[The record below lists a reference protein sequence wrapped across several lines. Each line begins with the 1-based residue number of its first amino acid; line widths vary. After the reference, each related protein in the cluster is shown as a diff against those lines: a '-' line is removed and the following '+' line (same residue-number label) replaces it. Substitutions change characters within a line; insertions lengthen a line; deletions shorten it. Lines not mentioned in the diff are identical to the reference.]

1 MTDIFLEDRP
11 SNKAGCLRL
20 LIVALIAGGIVFAVM
35 KGCEKF
41 NKKPEPAGE
50 RSTPETGNLPAEP
63 PSVIP
68 APEQLQATPPGS
80 TPRSATP
87 ERKEAGAPSN
97 PDSQTALTNA
107 REMYAQKNY
116 KKARSLGFDALD
128 RAGNA
133 TDQQAAEAF
142 LGTLHIEMIFSQI
155 PMEEKVDYRIK
166 SGDLVSKLSRTYKTT
181 DRLIMRSNGIRD
193 AARIQI
199 GDGLRILNGTFKI
212 SVDKSDN
219 LMLIMLNDRFFK
231 RYKVGTG
238 EYNKTP
244 IGTFKVKN
252 RMIEPDWWRPD
263 GKKIPYGDPEHL
275 LGTRWIGLDI
285 KSYGIHGTREN
296 ERNTIGTQS
305 SAGCVR
311 MLNEEVEELYDYIPL
326 GTEVIISD

>member
-35 KGCEKF
+35 KGCEKY

-68 APEQLQATPPGS
+68 AQNNCRQRPGS

-116 KKARSLGFDALD
+116 KEARSLGFDALD

-155 PMEEKVDYRIK
+155 PMDEKVDYRIK

-231 RYKVGTG
+231 RYKVRTG
-238 EYNKTP
+238 NNKTP

-252 RMIEPDWWRPD
+252 RMIEPWWNQTERKFLWRSRAWVPAGSD
-263 GKKIPYGDPEHL
+263 SISKAEFTEPE
-275 LGTRWIGLDI
+275 
-285 KSYGIHGTREN
+285 KMN
-296 ERNTIGTQS
+296 NTVAHI
-305 SAGCVR
+305 VR
-311 MLNEEVEELYDYIPL
+311 AVCAY
-326 GTEVIISD
+326 